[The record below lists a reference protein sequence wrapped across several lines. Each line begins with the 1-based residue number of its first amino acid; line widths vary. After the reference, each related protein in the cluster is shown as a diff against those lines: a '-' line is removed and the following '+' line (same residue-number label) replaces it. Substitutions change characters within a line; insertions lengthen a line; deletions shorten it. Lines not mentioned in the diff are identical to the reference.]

1 VSSSR
6 NILDRIL
13 QTIAPLQRVCIV
25 GHLRPDGDCIGSQFA
40 LALALKAQGKKVECW
55 NQDPVPA
62 KFSFLAPK
70 GLMRQPRKT
79 KPFDAVIAVD
89 CASAQRLGTASQAI
103 LPNTPVINI
112 DHHASNTQYGH
123 LNWVSAHEPS
133 TGELIHQLIQHANW
147 PITPAIANNLYT
159 AISTDT
165 GSFQYPT
172 TLPSTLK
179 TAADLVQHGANLE
192 IIAQEVY
199 QSFPLARV
207 ELLREVYKRFQLHHE
222 NQTASFYLRQA
233 DYTRTGAST
242 DDSEGLIDHLR
253 CIQPV
258 IVACLFEEAG
268 RHLTRISLRSKDT
281 RLDVNQIASQ
291 FGGGGHRAAAGARI
305 AGPPKATQQAVLNA
319 IQIALKRL
327 QNQPAKRKR
336 HASTKG

>member
-1 VSSSR
+1 MSSSS

-25 GHLRPDGDCIGSQFA
+25 GHVRPDGDCIGSQFA

-319 IQIALKRL
+319 IQSALKHL

-336 HASTKG
+336 QASKKG